1 MSRDVGAAIDKAVV
15 AGTPLDGK
23 PADAFYHDVKWQPDL
38 GLLYA
43 AGLSGTVDVY
53 SL

>member
-1 MSRDVGAAIDKAVV
+1 M

-23 PADAFYHDVKWQPDL
+23 PADAFYHDIKWEPDL

-43 AGLSGTVDVY
+43 AGLSGTIDVY